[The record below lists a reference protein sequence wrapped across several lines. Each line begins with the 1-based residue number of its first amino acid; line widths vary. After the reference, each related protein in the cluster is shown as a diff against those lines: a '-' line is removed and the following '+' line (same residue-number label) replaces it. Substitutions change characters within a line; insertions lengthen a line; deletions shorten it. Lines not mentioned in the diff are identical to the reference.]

1 MRPLVLPAAG
11 LLALFGLAH
20 PISLQAQVAGA
31 PFPNWHHELMPA
43 GGSASR
49 SGGQYRVSDGVLIP
63 GSAARSH
70 AGTGL
75 LIGGIVGAVATT
87 VFLVG
92 FCGDPDTACGA
103 DEVGRAV
110 VLIAVPCAAVGT
122 FIGWLVRTE
131 GEP

>member
-1 MRPLVLPAAG
+1 MRRPVLPATA
-11 LLALFGLAH
+11 LLAVIGLAD
-20 PISLQAQVAGA
+20 PISSQAQVGGA
-31 PFPNWHHELMPA
+31 PFPSWHQELLPA
-43 GGSASR
+43 ASGASR
-49 SGGQYRVSDGVLIP
+49 PGGQYSVPDGVLIR
-63 GSAARSH
+63 GSATRSH

-110 VLIAVPCAAVGT
+110 VLIAVPCAAMGAL
-122 FIGWLVRTE
+122 IGWVVRTE
-131 GEP
+131 REP

>member
-1 MRPLVLPAAG
+1 MRRLVLPAAG
-11 LLALFGLAH
+11 LLAVLGLAP
-20 PISLQAQVAGA
+20 PISLQAQVVGV
-31 PFPNWHHELMPA
+31 PFPSWHQELKPTW
-43 GGSASR
+43 GIASR
-49 SGGQYRVSDGVLIP
+49 SGSQHHISHGGLIR
-63 GSAARSH
+63 GSATRSH

-110 VLIAVPCAAVGT
+110 VFIAVPCAAVGT
-122 FIGWLVRTE
+122 LIGWLVRTE
-131 GEP
+131 REP

>member
-1 MRPLVLPAAG
+1 MRRPVLPAAG
-11 LLALFGLAH
+11 LLAVLGLAH
-20 PISLQAQVAGA
+20 PISLQAQVADV
-31 PFPNWHHELMPA
+31 PFPSWHQELNPA
-43 GGSASR
+43 AGRTGGSGSQR
-49 SGGQYRVSDGVLIP
+49 HVPGDVLIQ
-63 GSAARSH
+63 GSATRSH

-122 FIGWLVRTE
+122 LIGWLVRTE
-131 GEP
+131 REP